1 LASIHP
7 PSGCLFGPSLS
18 ITESQLGPC
27 CNLLLRRLGIDFLVG
42 RKKILSYYGREFLV
56 KLVLSAMPTIFLT
69 VHKMLVWG
77 FSNIDRFRRSFLW
90 RDEDPDKVKGGHC
103 LINW

>member
-1 LASIHP
+1 MLQPVIEEI
-7 PSGCLFGPSLS
+7 GNKLS
-18 ITESQLGPC
+18 SWK
-27 CNLLLRRLGIDFLVG
+27 
-42 RKKILSYYGREFLV
+42 KKILSYYGREFLV
-56 KLVLSAMPTIFLT
+56 KLVLSAMPTNFLT

-77 FSNIDRFRRSFLW
+77 FSNIDRFRRSFFW